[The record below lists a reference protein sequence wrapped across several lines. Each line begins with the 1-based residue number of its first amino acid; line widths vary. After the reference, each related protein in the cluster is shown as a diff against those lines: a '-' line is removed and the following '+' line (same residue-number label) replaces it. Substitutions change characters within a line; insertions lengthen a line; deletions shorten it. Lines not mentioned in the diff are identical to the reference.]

1 MDIWLISSFGK
12 EIQILIFVDWA
23 KLTVS
28 KTVKLYAGLA
38 ATFRVTSTL
47 AVKTAADRRLSNN
60 DSVLRMLKWI
70 ESHMT
75 MRKPRLSSRSSCT
88 VLEQLDEDQDPST

>member
-1 MDIWLISSFGK
+1 MKISMLLDRK
-12 EIQILIFVDWA
+12 PNNIFNNQ
-23 KLTVS
+23 LRT
-28 KTVKLYAGLA
+28 GLA

-47 AVKTAADRRLSNN
+47 AVKTAADRRLANN

-75 MRKPRLSSRSSCT
+75 KRKPRLSSRNSSS
-88 VLEQLDEDQDPST
+88 VLETMDEVQQSQLSA